1 MFYKHHFSSN
11 SFIYS
16 FLSSDA
22 EDSQNSSSFRNVAN
36 NAAAPPPVK
45 RPRGRPRRQPLSEA
59 PSASQS
65 EMCENTPP
73 NSADKRKIQSE
84 NDSQSETE
92 TESKKQKIEEGNSE
106 EMRSKYQQYWNKHCS
121 TRLQTKIVDASKNS
135 PCSQN
140 NENSNKSDEQG
151 SR

>member
-1 MFYKHHFSSN
+1 
-11 SFIYS
+11 
-16 FLSSDA
+16 
-22 EDSQNSSSFRNVAN
+22 
-36 NAAAPPPVK
+36 
-45 RPRGRPRRQPLSEA
+45 
-59 PSASQS
+59 
-65 EMCENTPP
+65 MCENTPP
-73 NSADKRKIQSE
+73 NSADKRKLQSE

-121 TRLQTKIVDASKNS
+121 TRLQTKLVDTSKNS

>member
-1 MFYKHHFSSN
+1 MFKGCTSAIKIFS
-11 SFIYS
+11 F
-16 FLSSDA
+16 SSDA
-22 EDSQNSSSFRNVAN
+22 EDSQNSNSFRNVAN
-36 NAAAPPPVK
+36 NAAPTPPVK
-45 RPRGRPRRQPLSEA
+45 RPRGRPRRQPLPET

-84 NDSQSETE
+84 SDSQPETE

-121 TRLQTKIVDASKNS
+121 TRLQTKLVEASKNS

-140 NENSNKSDEQG
+140 NDNSNKSDEQG